1 MDKPEDTYPTSKIYQ
16 AAEAVREFLPILVP
30 KVHQVVDN
38 ELGMLLN
45 NAKAGNDVEIEVLD
59 LLNEHGQTRGWLQ
72 DWLSGQDASSTTR
85 GFSSLPGD
93 STTSISGIKLY
104 RCPVDGCIEKWFMY
118 RVGQKVPQCPKH
130 PESTFV
136 EATTA

>member
-1 MDKPEDTYPTSKIYQ
+1 MDKSEDTYQTSKIYQ

-38 ELGMLLN
+38 ELGVLLD

-59 LLNEHGQTRGWLQ
+59 LLNEHEHTREWLQ
-72 DWLSGQDASSTTR
+72 DRLSGQDASRTTR

-93 STTSISGIKLY
+93 STTSILGIKLY
-104 RCPVDGCIEKWFMY
+104 RCPVDGCPRKWFMY
-118 RVGQKVPQCPKH
+118 RAGQKIPQCPDH
-130 PESTFV
+130 QVPFV